1 MEISSIGYSA
11 TDVQTQ
17 QRQHNEMKNNIQNG
31 IFIDVENPYIDKLNG
46 RYIILQNQLNSLQH
60 EYTREQ
66 TRLSLLELGLIK
78 DEDLVKVFYA
88 NSPLFDES
96 LDELIN
102 EKSTIL
108 EKIKSKKEQLKVQI
122 EVIQTESDLVIH
134 SEIKNPTDEIKKLVF
149 DKPETKKFFK
159 NQEEKEEK
167 YEQQRLTE
175 LKKKAFE
182 IKSALKP
189 FKDTSYIERLIS

>member
-1 MEISSIGYSA
+1 MEISSIGLSA
-11 TDVQTQ
+11 TEVQTQ
-17 QRQHNEMKNNIQNG
+17 HRQHNEMKHNIQNG
-31 IFIDVENPYIDKLNG
+31 ILIDVENPYIDKLNG

-122 EVIQTESDLVIH
+122 EVIQTESDVVIP
-134 SEIKNPTDEIKKLVF
+134 SELKNPADEIKKLAL
-149 DKPETKKFFK
+149 DKLETKKFFI

-167 YEQQRLTE
+167 YEQERLTE
-175 LKKKAFE
+175 FRRKAIE
-182 IKSALKP
+182 IKNALKP

>member
-1 MEISSIGYSA
+1 MEISSIGLSA
-11 TDVQTQ
+11 TEVQTQ
-17 QRQHNEMKNNIQNG
+17 QRQNSEMKHNIQNG
-31 IFIDVENPYIDKLNG
+31 ILIDVENPYIDRLNG

-122 EVIQTESDLVIH
+122 EVIQTESDIVIPNG
-134 SEIKNPTDEIKKLVF
+134 IKNPSDEIKKLAM
-149 DKPETKKFFK
+149 DKLESKKFFI

-167 YEQQRLTE
+167 YEQERLTE
-175 LKKKAFE
+175 FKRKAIE
-182 IKSALKP
+182 IKNALKP

>member
-1 MEISSIGYSA
+1 MEISSIGLSA
-11 TDVQTQ
+11 TEVQTQ
-17 QRQHNEMKNNIQNG
+17 QRQNNEMKHNIQNG
-31 IFIDVENPYIDKLNG
+31 ILIDVENPYIDRLNG

-122 EVIQTESDLVIH
+122 EVIQTESDIVIP
-134 SEIKNPTDEIKKLVF
+134 SGVKNPSDEIKKLAL
-149 DKPETKKFFK
+149 DKLESKKFFI

-167 YEQQRLTE
+167 YEQDRLTE
-175 LKKKAFE
+175 FKRKAIE
-182 IKSALKP
+182 IKNALKP

>member
-1 MEISSIGYSA
+1 MEISSIGLSA
-11 TDVQTQ
+11 TEVQTQ
-17 QRQHNEMKNNIQNG
+17 HRQNNEMKNNIQNG
-31 IFIDVENPYIDKLNG
+31 ILIDVENPYIDKLNG

-122 EVIQTESDLVIH
+122 DVIQTESEVVIP
-134 SEIKNPTDEIKKLVF
+134 SEVKNPSDEIKKLAL
-149 DKPETKKFFK
+149 DKIEIKKFFI

-167 YEQQRLTE
+167 YEQERLTE
-175 LKKKAFE
+175 LKKKANE
-182 IKSALKP
+182 IKNALKP
-189 FKDTSYIERLIS
+189 FKDTSYIEKLIS

>member
-1 MEISSIGYSA
+1 MEISSIGLSA
-11 TDVQTQ
+11 TEVQTQ
-17 QRQHNEMKNNIQNG
+17 QRQNNEMKHNIQNG
-31 IFIDVENPYIDKLNG
+31 ILIDVENPYIDRLNG

-122 EVIQTESDLVIH
+122 EVIQTESDIVIPNGV
-134 SEIKNPTDEIKKLVF
+134 KNPSDEIKKLAM
-149 DKPETKKFFK
+149 DKLESKKFFI

-167 YEQQRLTE
+167 YEQERLTE
-175 LKKKAFE
+175 FKRKAIE
-182 IKSALKP
+182 IKNALKP

>member
-1 MEISSIGYSA
+1 MEISSIGMSSIE
-11 TDVQTQ
+11 VQTQ
-17 QRQHNEMKNNIQNG
+17 HRQTNETKHNILNG
-31 IFIDVENPYIDKLNG
+31 KIVDVENPYIDKLNG

-96 LDELIN
+96 LDELIS
-102 EKSTIL
+102 EKSNIL

-122 EVIQTESDLVIH
+122 DVIQIESDTVIPNDV
-134 SEIKNPTDEIKKLVF
+134 KNPSEEIKKLALEKQGV
-149 DKPETKKFFK
+149 KKYYL
-159 NQEEKEEK
+159 NQEEKDEK
-167 YEQQRLTE
+167 FEQDRLNE

-189 FKDTSYIERLIS
+189 FKDIAYIERLIS

>member
-1 MEISSIGYSA
+1 MEISSIGMSSLE
-11 TDVQTQ
+11 VQTQ
-17 QRQHNEMKNNIQNG
+17 HRQSNETKHNILNG
-31 IFIDVENPYIDKLNG
+31 KKVDVENPYIDKLNG

-96 LDELIN
+96 LDELIS
-102 EKSTIL
+102 EKSNIL

-122 EVIQTESDLVIH
+122 DVIQTESDTVIPNDV
-134 SEIKNPTDEIKKLVF
+134 KNPSEEIKKLAL
-149 DKPETKKFFK
+149 DKHEIKKYFL
-159 NQEEKEEK
+159 NQEEKNEK
-167 YEQQRLTE
+167 FEQDRLNE
-175 LKKKAFE
+175 FKKKAFE

-189 FKDTSYIERLIS
+189 FKDIAYIERLIS

>member
-1 MEISSIGYSA
+1 MEISSIGLSA
-11 TDVQTQ
+11 TEVQTQ
-17 QRQHNEMKNNIQNG
+17 QRQNSEMKHNIQNG
-31 IFIDVENPYIDKLNG
+31 ILIDVENPYIDRLNG

-122 EVIQTESDLVIH
+122 EVIQTESEVVIPN
-134 SEIKNPTDEIKKLVF
+134 EVKNPTDEIKKLAL
-149 DKPETKKFFK
+149 DKLETKKFFI
-159 NQEEKEEK
+159 NQE
-167 YEQQRLTE
+167 
-175 LKKKAFE
+175 
-182 IKSALKP
+182 
-189 FKDTSYIERLIS
+189 

>member
-1 MEISSIGYSA
+1 MEISSIGLSA
-11 TDVQTQ
+11 TEVQTQ
-17 QRQHNEMKNNIQNG
+17 QRQHNEMKHNIQNG
-31 IFIDVENPYIDKLNG
+31 ILIDVENPYIDKLNG

-122 EVIQTESDLVIH
+122 EVIQTESDVVIP
-134 SEIKNPTDEIKKLVF
+134 S
-149 DKPETKKFFK
+149 
-159 NQEEKEEK
+159 
-167 YEQQRLTE
+167 E
-175 LKKKAFE
+175 LKKSNCDIEEVLF
-182 IKSALKP
+182 
-189 FKDTSYIERLIS
+189 TSFRIL